1 MQKEVFSRVLWAWPG
16 VLLMLA
22 YSQEN
27 LICPFKFMLEF
38 SMCILD
44 CKSLRMYLYS
54 YLPFKFY
61 IIHIVLA
68 AQEVW

>member
-1 MQKEVFSRVLWAWPG
+1 MQKEVFSRVLGGWPG

-27 LICPFKFMLEF
+27 LICPSKFMLEF
-38 SMCILD
+38 SMWILD
-44 CKSLRMYLYS
+44 CRSVRMYLYS